1 MMNHHQLL
9 MIITFRSDVII
20 INLSSEPVMMIM
32 VLVSPGSFPPRAFD
46 DNLMIMMIM
55 IMIMMTIG
63 HLSFLL
69 RSDQG
74 VLLLVLVQNRDLVI
88 QDFVV
93 HPNNRGNQPEY
104 FILFSTLD
112 I

>member
-1 MMNHHQLL
+1 M
-9 MIITFRSDVII
+9 MIITIKGDVIS

-46 DNLMIMMIM
+46 DDLMMIM

-74 VLLLVLVQNRDLVI
+74 VLLLVLVKNRDLVI

-93 HPNNRGNQPEY
+93 HPNN
-104 FILFSTLD
+104 
-112 I
+112 

>member
-1 MMNHHQLL
+1 M
-9 MIITFRSDVII
+9 MIITIKGDVIS

-46 DNLMIMMIM
+46 DDLMIMMIM
-55 IMIMMTIG
+55 IMMLTIG

-74 VLLLVLVQNRDLVI
+74 VLLLVLVKNRDLVI

-93 HPNNRGNQPEY
+93 HPNNRGDQPEY
-104 FILFSTLD
+104 LI
-112 I
+112 